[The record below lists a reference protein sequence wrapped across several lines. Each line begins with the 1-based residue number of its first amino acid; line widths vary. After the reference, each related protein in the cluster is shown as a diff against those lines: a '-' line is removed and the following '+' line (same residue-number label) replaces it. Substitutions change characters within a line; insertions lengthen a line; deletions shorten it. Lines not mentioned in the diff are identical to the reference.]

1 MRWFKTPKSSKP
13 IWEGRMLEI
22 EGVQLYYG
30 DVPVLRNVSLAVN
43 AGETVTVIGPNGS
56 GKTSLLKTIVN
67 LLPPGA
73 KGKGGGKIF
82 YLGQDLAG
90 LPPEEIARK
99 GIAIVPEGSRVFPDM
114 TVADNLRLGAYIE
127 KAKLQ
132 QHETLE
138 GVFKLFPRLKERFK
152 QKAGTLSGG
161 ERQMLAIGR
170 ALMSRPTLLLLD
182 EPSLGLQPL
191 LVSRVFEVIA
201 EISRQ
206 GTSILLVEQNVYRSL
221 EISNRVYVLENGRI
235 VLEGRSEDLRGNEH
249 IKKSYLAM

>member
-1 MRWFKTPKSSKP
+1 
-13 IWEGRMLEI
+13 MLEV
-22 EGVQLYYG
+22 EGIQVSYG

-43 AGETVTVIGPNGS
+43 EGEIVTVIGPNGA

-73 KGKGGGKIF
+73 KGKRGGKIF

-90 LPPEEIARK
+90 LPPEEIVRK
-99 GIAIVPEGSRVFPDM
+99 GISVVPEGSRVFPDM

-127 KAKLQ
+127 KAKIQ
-132 QHETLE
+132 QQETLE
-138 GVFKLFPRLKERFK
+138 GIFKLFPRLKERLK

-191 LVSRVFEVIA
+191 LVSRVFEAIT
-201 EISRQ
+201 EINRQ

-221 EISNRVYVLENGRI
+221 EISNRIYVLENGRI
-235 VLEGRSEDLRGNEH
+235 VLEGRSEDLRGNEY